1 MAVLGTAGHVDHGK
15 TTLVRALTGV
25 DTDRLP
31 EEKRRGITIELGFA
45 PLAVK
50 DPDGRERTVAIVDVP
65 GHERFVGT
73 MVGGAQGVDVAL
85 LVVAA
90 DAGVMPQ
97 TREHLAILEGLGVTR
112 VLVALTRCDAADEE
126 TRALARIDI
135 EDVLSRTPWPR
146 APIFEVSGKTG
157 EGIDELRTA
166 IAKETRDVDSVDR
179 QRRPARLAIDR
190 AFVPRGQGVV
200 VTGTLVAGT
209 VSVGDELELVPHGRR
224 VRVRGL
230 HQYGAA
236 VQKAVATGRL
246 AIGLAGIEL
255 AEIHRGEI
263 LVAPGSIEVTRA
275 FDAVLTRS
283 QTGRGKTGRPF
294 GRRARIAVH
303 VGTDEVPG
311 RLIPLAPLSPDVD
324 ATKTTIGPGETWLV
338 RAVLIR
344 RVGVAAGDRAVARGD
359 SPLAGIGTTIGS
371 LEVLRVHPGRLG
383 GGRAK
388 YAAILRAYR
397 EGDAAMRARIEIE
410 SAGLSGVTPEELAR
424 RLRERAIPKE
434 LARALAPLELKS
446 GGSTRWIS
454 DDARALARKQLL
466 AALDKFHAEHPDESG
481 AQIAE
486 IVGAI
491 PANAAPGLAE
501 STLERAI
508 AANEVVRVAERLR
521 RSSFKPRAR
530 ADDPQA
536 LAIAER
542 LREGGV
548 APPTLAEIARDIGLD
563 PTRARALATAIAASG
578 SIVHVQGDLWF
589 DRATL
594 DELRTRLVAHLRERG
609 SITTG
614 EFKDLVGSSRKFVVP
629 LAEWF
634 DAQKVTLRVGDVRKL
649 RG

>member
-1 MAVLGTAGHVDHGK
+1 LAVLGTAGHVDHGK

-45 PLAVK
+45 PLQVK

-135 EDVLSRTPWPR
+135 EDVLARTPWPR
-146 APIFEVSGKTG
+146 AQIFEVSGRTG
-157 EGIDELRTA
+157 QGIDELRAA
-166 IAKETRDVDSVDR
+166 IAKETRALDSSER

-209 VSVGDELELVPHGRR
+209 IAVGDELELVPQGRR

-236 VQKAVATGRL
+236 VTKATATGRL

-255 AEIHRGEI
+255 AEIHRGEV

-283 QTGRGKTGRPF
+283 SQGRAF

-311 RLIPLAPLSPDVD
+311 RLIPLAPLSPDTD
-324 ATKTTIGPGETWLV
+324 ASKSTIGPGETWLV
-338 RAVLIR
+338 RAVLLR

-359 SPLAGIGTTIGS
+359 SPLAGIGTTIGA

-388 YAAILRAYR
+388 YATILRGYR
-397 EGDAAMRARIEIE
+397 EGDAAARARIELE
-410 SAGLSGVTPEELAR
+410 SAGLSGVAAEELAR
-424 RLRERAIPKE
+424 RLRERTIPKE
-434 LARALAPLELKS
+434 LARALAPFELKS
-446 GGSTRWIS
+446 GGTTRWIS
-454 DDARALARKQLL
+454 DAGRALARKQLL
-466 AALDKFHAEHPDESG
+466 AALDKFHGEHPDESG
-481 AQIAE
+481 APLAE

-491 PANAAPGLAE
+491 PANAAPGLAD

-508 AANEVVRVAERLR
+508 AANEIVRTGERVR
-521 RSSFKPRAR
+521 KSSFKARAR

-536 LAIAER
+536 LAIADR

-548 APPTLAEIARDIGLD
+548 APPTLTEIARDVGLD
-563 PTRARALATAIAASG
+563 PTRARALASAIAASG

-589 DRATL
+589 DRPTI
-594 DELRTRLVAHLRERG
+594 DGLRTRLVSHLKERG

-614 EFKDLVGSSRKFVVP
+614 EFKDLVGASRKFIVP
-629 LAEWF
+629 LAEYF

-649 RG
+649 RGG